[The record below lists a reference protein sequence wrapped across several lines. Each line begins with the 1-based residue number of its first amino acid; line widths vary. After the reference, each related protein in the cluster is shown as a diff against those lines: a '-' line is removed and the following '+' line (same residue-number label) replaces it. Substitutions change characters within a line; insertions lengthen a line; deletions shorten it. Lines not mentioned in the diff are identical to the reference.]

1 MSSKKSLER
10 ARAYVDERN
19 IWKINHNPI
28 GKVVVLDYI
37 NHKGQLIPYET
48 IITSNQRSELM
59 VKSKAIR
66 FNEDDLLSLDSESDD
81 SGWVSDDDENE
92 KKK

>member
-1 MSSKKSLER
+1 MSSKSLER
-10 ARAYVDERN
+10 ANRYVDERN

-28 GKVVVLDYI
+28 GKVVVLEYI

-48 IITSNQRSELM
+48 VITSNQRSELM
-59 VKSKAIR
+59 VKSRAIR
-66 FNEDDLLSLDSESDD
+66 IDEDDLLSLESESDSD
-81 SGWVSDDDENE
+81 SGWVSDDENE